1 MNTFYKFLPFAA
13 LLTFVLIF
21 SGCKSKLPVKD
32 DLSGAHYDL
41 FTQDST
47 RISFPENVKGKV
59 VVLGLIFTH
68 CPDICPLI
76 TNNMERIQQ
85 EAKKEDISGVSFVS
99 ISFDPLRDKPSVL
112 KEYADVREI
121 DMKNWIFLTGR
132 PGEIDSLK
140 KQLHYVAIA
149 GDTTYSEGGEP
160 SYFFVHTDRIT
171 LMDKEGKVRQEY
183 KGSNVKVEEVM
194 KDIKALA
201 D

>member
-1 MNTFYKFLPFAA
+1 MRNFNRLLSLALFFLA
-13 LLTFVLIF
+13 LFT
-21 SGCKSKLPVKD
+21 SGCKDKLPVKD
-32 DLSGAHYDL
+32 DLSKAHYDL
-41 FTQDST
+41 LNQDSS
-47 RISFPENVKGKV
+47 RVVFPENVKGKV

-85 EAKKEDISGVSFVS
+85 EVKKGNMNDVSFVS

-112 KEYADVREI
+112 KEYAEVREI
-121 DMKNWIFLTGR
+121 DMTNWVFLTGR
-132 PGEIDSLK
+132 QSEVDSLK

-149 GDTTYSEGGEP
+149 GDTTYSESGEP

-171 LMDKEGKVRQEY
+171 LMDKDGRVRREY
-183 KGSNVKVEEVM
+183 KGSSVNVDDVM
-194 KDIKALA
+194 KDIKTLS

>member
-1 MNTFYKFLPFAA
+1 MRNFYRLLPLFFFLA
-13 LLTFVLIF
+13 LVN
-21 SGCKSKLPVKD
+21 SGCKDKLPVKD
-32 DLSGAHYDL
+32 DLSKAHYDFL
-41 FTQDST
+41 NQDSS
-47 RISFPENVKGKV
+47 RIVFPENVKGKV

-85 EAKKEDISGVSFVS
+85 EVKKGNMNDVSFVS

-112 KEYADVREI
+112 KEYAEVREI
-121 DMKNWIFLTGR
+121 DMTNWVFLTGR
-132 PGEIDSLK
+132 KSEIDSLK

-149 GDTTYSEGGEP
+149 GDTTYSGGEP

-171 LMDKEGKVRQEY
+171 LMDKKGRVRQEY
-183 KGSNVKVEEVM
+183 KGSSVNVDDVM
-194 KDIKALA
+194 KDIKTLS

>member
-1 MNTFYKFLPFAA
+1 MKIYYKFLTLAFPA
-13 LLTFVLIF
+13 LILF
-21 SGCKSKLPVKD
+21 GCKDKLPVKD
-32 DLSGAHYDL
+32 DLSGAKYDL
-41 FTQDST
+41 LTQDST
-47 RISFPENVKGKV
+47 RATFPANVKGKV

-85 EAKKEDISGVSFVS
+85 EAKKEDLSGVSFVS

-149 GDTTYSEGGEP
+149 GDTTYSETGEP

-183 KGSNVKVEEVM
+183 KGSNVNVEEVM

>member
-1 MNTFYKFLPFAA
+1 MKSFNKFIFPA
-13 LLTFVLIF
+13 LLAPALMLF
-21 SGCKSKLPVKD
+21 GCKDKMPVKD
-32 DLSGAHYDL
+32 DLSGARYDL
-41 FTQDST
+41 LTQDST
-47 RISFPENVKGKV
+47 SVSFPQDMKGRV
-59 VVLGLIFTH
+59 VILGLIFTH

-85 EAKKEDISGVSFVS
+85 EAKKENIGDVAFVS

-121 DMKNWIFLTGR
+121 DMKNWTFLTGR
-132 PGEIDSLK
+132 QGEIDSLK

-149 GDTTYSEGGEP
+149 GDTTYSETGEP

-171 LMDKEGKVRQEY
+171 LMDKEGRIRQEY
-183 KGSNVKVEEVM
+183 KGSKVNVEEVM
-194 KDIKALA
+194 KDIKTLA

>member
-1 MNTFYKFLPFAA
+1 MKSFCRFLPFALLA
-13 LLTFVLIF
+13 LILF
-21 SGCKSKLPVKD
+21 GCKSKLPVKD
-32 DLSGAHYDL
+32 DLSKARYDL
-41 FTQDST
+41 LTQDST
-47 RISFPENVKGKV
+47 RVNFPGNVKGKV

-85 EAKKEDISGVSFVS
+85 EAKKQNMNDVSFVS

-112 KEYADVREI
+112 KEYAGVREI
-121 DMKNWIFLTGR
+121 DMNNWIFLTGR

-149 GDTTYSEGGEP
+149 GDTTYSESGEP

-171 LMDKEGKVRQEY
+171 LMDKDGKIRQEY
-183 KGSNVKVEEVM
+183 KGSKVNVEEVM
-194 KDIKALA
+194 KDIKTLA

>member
-1 MNTFYKFLPFAA
+1 MRSLYRFLPFTLFTLA
-13 LLTFVLIF
+13 LTLP
-21 SGCKSKLPVKD
+21 GCKDKLPVKD
-32 DLSGAHYDL
+32 DLSRARYDL
-41 FTQDST
+41 LTQDST
-47 RISFPENVKGKV
+47 RFSFPQSMKGKV

-76 TNNMERIQQ
+76 TNNMEHIQE
-85 EAKKEDISGVSFVS
+85 EAKKENLEDISFVS

-121 DMKNWIFLTGR
+121 DMRNWIFLTGR
-132 PGEIDSLK
+132 PSEIDSLK

-149 GDTTYSEGGEP
+149 GDTTYSETGEP

-171 LMDKEGKVRQEY
+171 LMDKEGRIRQEY
-183 KGSNVKVEEVM
+183 KGSKVNVEEVM

>member
-1 MNTFYKFLPFAA
+1 MRSLYRFLPFIFFA
-13 LLTFVLIF
+13 LALTTP
-21 SGCKSKLPVKD
+21 GCKDKLPVKD

-41 FTQDST
+41 LTQDST
-47 RISFPENVKGKV
+47 HISFPQSMKGKV

-76 TNNMERIQQ
+76 TNNMEHIQ
-85 EAKKEDISGVSFVS
+85 EEVKKENMDDVSFVS

-112 KEYADVREI
+112 KEYAGVREI
-121 DMKNWIFLTGR
+121 DMRNWTFLTGR
-132 PGEIDSLK
+132 PSEIDSLK

-149 GDTTYSEGGEP
+149 GDTTYSETGEP

-183 KGSNVKVEEVM
+183 KGSKVNVEEIM